1 MYSVTFGSLQFW
13 YLISSQTNLALC
25 EQLCI
30 WMTICLTCFLL
41 LETKSGE
48 RQKEWWGLCECS
60 RGSCSFFAWLAFREA
75 SYLADDKCLCT
86 LSCLRTPADFK
97 PWQPAQPQPH
107 NLRPSTSACPSAQ
120 QINDNLY
127 SLWPVDTSATAAYPI
142 SLLSDMG
149 GNAHVH
155 WQVRPPWQCDVLG
168 TITEATCVAER

>member
-1 MYSVTFGSLQFW
+1 
-13 YLISSQTNLALC
+13 
-25 EQLCI
+25 
-30 WMTICLTCFLL
+30 MTICLTCFLL

-60 RGSCSFFAWLAFREA
+60 RGSCSFFAWVAFREA

-120 QINDNLY
+120 QINDSLY
-127 SLWPVDTSATAAYPI
+127 SLWPVDTSATAAYPE
-142 SLLSDMG
+142 SLLSDTVWEVMLMCTDRWDLPG
-149 GNAHVH
+149 SVMSWGPSPRQRV
-155 WQVRPPWQCDVLG
+155 
-168 TITEATCVAER
+168 